1 MISTKQARR
10 LRSRTGLGLLLTVF
24 LLRAIAGAVPLAN
37 PVFFQR
43 ATAEYQATQARWQT
57 ATNVSPAG
65 WQFARACYTL
75 ADFATNDENRANLA
89 VQGIEASRKLLK
101 AEPRSG
107 PGHYWLGMN
116 LGQLARTELLGALS
130 LVREMEAEFK
140 TAWTLD
146 PAVDYAGAARSLGLL
161 YREAPGWPTSI
172 GSNRKAREWL
182 DRAART
188 APNFPENWLV
198 LTESYVAWD
207 EPQKAREQ
215 LQQLAKIWPAAHTNF
230 TGVAWEPEWADWNTR
245 RTAAEVKLAQT
256 GAPTKAPRQTD

>member
-1 MISTKQARR
+1 MMFTKQARGI
-10 LRSRTGLGLLLTVF
+10 RSKTGLTLLFTV
-24 LLRAIAGAVPLAN
+24 LWLQATAGAAPLAN

-43 ATAEYQATQARWQT
+43 ATADYQATQTRWQT

-75 ADFATNDENRANLA
+75 ADFATNDENRADLA
-89 VQGIEASRKLLK
+89 VQGIEACRKLIK

-130 LVREMEAEFK
+130 LVREMESEFK
-140 TAWTLD
+140 TAWNLD

-172 GSNRKAREWL
+172 GSNHQAREWL
-182 DRAART
+182 ERATRFS
-188 APNFPENWLV
+188 PDFPENWLV

-207 EPQKAREQ
+207 ETPKARES
-215 LQQLAKIWPAAHTNF
+215 LQQLAKIWLAARTNF
-230 TGVAWEPEWADWNTR
+230 TGVLWESNWADWNAR
-245 RTAAEVKLAQT
+245 RAAAEAKLAQS